1 MNRGDFHRLAEIRLK
16 EARALLEAGCHEG
29 AYYLSGYA
37 VECALKACI
46 ARQTKEHDFPDKRSV
61 DKSYT
66 HNLEQLLEVAELTKD
81 LRAETKRNPDFARY
95 WNSVKDWKE
104 SSRYDLSVSEVAGR
118 DLYTA
123 ITHSTKGV
131 LQWLKKSW

>member
-1 MNRGDFHRLAEIRLK
+1 MNRGDFQRLAEIRLK

-66 HNLEQLLEVAELTKD
+66 HNLEQLLEVAELTEG
-81 LRAETKRNPDFARY
+81 LRAEMKRNSDFERY

-104 SSRYDLSVSEVAGR
+104 SSRYDLSVSEVAAR

-123 ITHSTKGV
+123 IIHVSNGV
-131 LQWLKKSW
+131 MQWLKKSW